1 MTISLNFNTMKA
13 SPSLCLGRIGEHN
26 ATDLEITWTN
36 SDERIASYRVAFQTG
51 GKSILSDSF
60 SSMPI
65 EVALWQQLTLNPR
78 LSIQIIAYDV
88 NGDYIGKSDKF
99 CGLYFAPSVS
109 GINTDIDGEAQDIG
123 AEVTRLEAEVAD
135 NTAARHTHS
144 NKTVLDKFGEEDGTP
159 TYNGEPIG
167 AGGNVDDVVN
177 SYDVS
182 LLDENK
188 VAHIKTGEMYEIFD
202 KIERGINYIKDT
214 PLNIYNLWHD
224 GVKLCYQG
232 VEITCVIRG
241 DSNTPYYMYFINGGM
256 GDIPYLSRAELK
268 ADKSV
273 GNISLIRYFAEREYT
288 AAKDNKL
295 SGIAANAQVNV
306 LEKVKDSNGNEL
318 PITDKGVQLPAIPA
332 AQIQSDWE
340 QSDNTAKDYIKNKPS
355 IPAAQVQADWN
366 ESDNTKEDYI
376 KNKPDLSIYA
386 QSSSLATVATSGSY
400 NDLSNTPTIPTAGT
414 ITSGSTGYATG
425 GDVYTEL
432 QNIPSMPSGTNN
444 GDMLVWDGDEWVSKP
459 APSVPEFIDL
469 PCAYQKV
476 EYIEGTGTQYIKYY
490 YKPKETDRIEYD
502 VAFTGDVST
511 GNYGVMGGIN
521 SETGTK
527 ARFTVAYWLGKW
539 QYAVGENAY
548 ETDINA
554 DNNRH
559 KFIIDGT
566 EGKFYVDNN
575 AINMTMGQISG
586 YIDFCALFGRG
597 YQDHTVTDITPA
609 KLYSV
614 KIYRNSKL
622 LANFVPCYKLE
633 NQTIGVYETV
643 SNQFL
648 TNNGTGTFIKGADVN

>member
-1 MTISLNFNTMKA
+1 MTVSLNFNTMKA

-36 SDERIASYRVAFQTG
+36 SDERVASYRVAFQTG

-60 SSMPI
+60 NSMPI

-99 CGLYFAPSVS
+99 CGLYFAPSVN

-144 NKTVLDKFGEEDGTP
+144 NKTVLDKFGETSGTP
-159 TYNGEPIG
+159 TYDGEPIG

-202 KIERGINYIKDT
+202 KTERGINYIKDT

-232 VEITCVIRG
+232 IEITCVIRG

-273 GNISLIRYFAEREYT
+273 GNTSLIRYFAEREYT

-318 PITDKGVQLPAIPA
+318 TITNKAVTLPAIPA

-366 ESDNTKEDYI
+366 ESDNTKADYI
-376 KNKPDLSIYA
+376 KNKP
-386 QSSSLATVATSGSY
+386 
-400 NDLSNTPTIPTAGT
+400 TIPKAGT

-432 QNIPSMPSGTNN
+432 QNIPSMPSGTNA
-444 GDMLVWDGDEWVSKP
+444 GDILVWDGDEWVSKP
-459 APSVPEFIDL
+459 KWQMIYQPCEWIRSSDICYFNTGYYPQANDVFTID
-469 PCAYQKV
+469 YQLDNWASS
-476 EYIEGTGTQYIKYY
+476 TQY
-490 YKPKETDRIEYD
+490 PQ
-502 VAFTGDVST
+502 F
-511 GNYGVMGGIN
+511 
-521 SETGTK
+521 
-527 ARFTVAYWLGKW
+527 
-539 QYAVGENAY
+539 
-548 ETDINA
+548 
-554 DNNRH
+554 
-559 KFIIDGT
+559 
-566 EGKFYVDNN
+566 
-575 AINMTMGQISG
+575 
-586 YIDFCALFGRG
+586 ALFGAQNSGIGARPQVSVFG
-597 YQDHTVTDITPA
+597 ENDIIRFSCQAFYDTSLAFDTNRHTIVLDSKNGEFKYDGNTLVTFSDVLQTPD
-609 KLYSV
+609 YEMR
-614 KIYRNSKL
+614 I
-622 LANFVPCYKLE
+622 LA
-633 NQTIGVYETV
+633 
-643 SNQFL
+643 SNQGGNSPNQNNCLQGFFYGLKVENGGTIIKNYIPVYNVYTGEVGIFDTANLVFISKSGSGTL
-648 TNNGTGTFIKGADVN
+648 THGADVN